1 MPLISGSRS
10 TASTTRASASSSSR
24 RAWRCSTRPRRS
36 TSSGSPTICPC
47 GATRSRATT
56 ARPASSPSSV
66 ASTPSGWIAS
76 GETGGAYL
84 RSADRPRGLTEVTR
98 DGGPMRKYLAQ
109 RLLIAVPTIFGVTLL
124 IFVAMRVLPGDP
136 LSAISGEGGGTYVLS
151 QEQLQAARK
160 SLGLDRP
167 YVVQYLDWV
176 RDVLRG
182 DLGKSF
188 WRGEPI
194 RELIFR
200 RAPITGQIAL
210 MAVVLSWL
218 IGLPVGLIGA
228 LWRNSWTDYAFRL
241 VVTLFMAIPSFW
253 VGLMIV
259 LSLVLTMTWRPPL
272 TIAYFWDDPVR
283 NLQITAG
290 PALAL
295 GVALAAMMARIT
307 RSSVLEVLGE
317 DYVRTARAKGLRE
330 RSVVWRHALVNAML
344 PILTVTGTA
353 LGALLGG
360 SVAVERA
367 FSVPGLGLALVFAV
381 AERDWMLIQN
391 LVLLYGRSEEHTSE
405 LQSLRHLVC
414 RLLLEKKK
422 KHHY

>member
-1 MPLISGSRS
+1 
-10 TASTTRASASSSSR
+10 
-24 RAWRCSTRPRRS
+24 
-36 TSSGSPTICPC
+36 
-47 GATRSRATT
+47 
-56 ARPASSPSSV
+56 V
-66 ASTPSGWIAS
+66 
-76 GETGGAYL
+76 
-84 RSADRPRGLTEVTR
+84 
-98 DGGPMRKYLAQ
+98 RKYLAQ
-109 RLLIAVPTIFGVTLL
+109 RLLIAIPTILGVTLL
-124 IFVAMRVLPGDP
+124 IFIAMRVLPGDP

-151 QEQLQAARK
+151 QEQLQAARV

-176 RDVLRG
+176 GDILRG

-210 MAVVLSWL
+210 MAVILSWV

-241 VVTLFMAIPSFW
+241 VVTLFMAVPSFW

-259 LSLVLTMTWRPPL
+259 LSLVLTLTWRPPL
-272 TIAYFWDDPVR
+272 TIVYFWDDPVR
-283 NLQITAG
+283 NLQMTAG

-330 RSVVWRHALVNAML
+330 RIVVWRHALINAML

-391 LVLLYGRSEEHTSE
+391 LVLLYGVIFV
-405 LQSLRHLVC
+405 LINLVVDVSYGWFDP
-414 RLLLEKKK
+414 RIR
-422 KHHY
+422 YQ

>member
-1 MPLISGSRS
+1 
-10 TASTTRASASSSSR
+10 
-24 RAWRCSTRPRRS
+24 
-36 TSSGSPTICPC
+36 
-47 GATRSRATT
+47 
-56 ARPASSPSSV
+56 
-66 ASTPSGWIAS
+66 
-76 GETGGAYL
+76 
-84 RSADRPRGLTEVTR
+84 
-98 DGGPMRKYLAQ
+98 MRKYLGQ
-109 RLLIAVPTIFGVTLL
+109 RLLIAIPTLVGVTLL
-124 IFVAMRVLPGDP
+124 IFIAMRVLPGDP

-151 QEQLQAARK
+151 KEQLQAARV

-167 YVVQYLDWV
+167 YVVQYLDWL
-176 RDVLRG
+176 RDIARG

-210 MAVVLSWL
+210 MAIILSWI

-228 LWRNSWTDYAFRL
+228 LWRNSWTDYAFRF
-241 VVTLFMAIPSFW
+241 VVTLFLAIPSFW
-253 VGLMIV
+253 VGLMVV
-259 LSLVLTMTWRPPL
+259 LSLVLAFTWRPPL
-272 TIAYFWDDPVR
+272 TIVYLWDDPIR
-283 NLQITAG
+283 NLQMTAG
-290 PALAL
+290 PALIL

-330 RSVVWRHALVNAML
+330 RVVVWRHALVNAML
-344 PILTVTGTA
+344 PILTVSGTA

-367 FSVPGLGLALVFAV
+367 FGVPGLGLALVFAV

-391 LVLLYGRSEEHTSE
+391 LVLLYGVVFV
-405 LQSLRHLVC
+405 LINLVVDVSYGWFDP
-414 RLLLEKKK
+414 RIR
-422 KHHY
+422 YQ

>member
-1 MPLISGSRS
+1 M
-10 TASTTRASASSSSR
+10 R
-24 RAWRCSTRPRRS
+24 R
-36 TSSGSPTICPC
+36 
-47 GATRSRATT
+47 
-56 ARPASSPSSV
+56 
-66 ASTPSGWIAS
+66 
-76 GETGGAYL
+76 
-84 RSADRPRGLTEVTR
+84 
-98 DGGPMRKYLAQ
+98 YLAQ
-109 RLLIAVPTIFGVTLL
+109 RLLIAVPTLFGVTLL
-124 IFVAMRVLPGDP
+124 IFLAMRVLPGDP

-151 QEQLQAARK
+151 KEQLEAARK

-210 MAVVLSWL
+210 MAILISWL

-228 LWRNSWTDYAFRL
+228 VWRNSWTDYGFRL
-241 VVTLFMAIPSFW
+241 VVTLFMAITSFW

-259 LSLVLTMTWRPPL
+259 LSLVLVYTWRPPL
-272 TIAYFWDDPVR
+272 TIAYLWDDPVK
-283 NLQITAG
+283 NLQMTAG

-295 GVALAAMMARIT
+295 GVALGAMMARIT

-330 RSVVWRHALVNAML
+330 RIVVWRHALVNAML

-353 LGALLGG
+353 FGALLGG

-367 FSVPGLGLALVFAV
+367 FGVPGLGLALVFAV

-391 LVLLYGRSEEHTSE
+391 LVLLYGVIFV
-405 LQSLRHLVC
+405 LINLVVDVSYGWFDP
-414 RLLLEKKK
+414 RIR
-422 KHHY
+422 YQ

>member
-1 MPLISGSRS
+1 
-10 TASTTRASASSSSR
+10 
-24 RAWRCSTRPRRS
+24 
-36 TSSGSPTICPC
+36 
-47 GATRSRATT
+47 
-56 ARPASSPSSV
+56 
-66 ASTPSGWIAS
+66 
-76 GETGGAYL
+76 
-84 RSADRPRGLTEVTR
+84 
-98 DGGPMRKYLAQ
+98 MRKYLGQ
-109 RLLIAVPTIFGVTLL
+109 RLLIAIPTLVGVTLL
-124 IFVAMRVLPGDP
+124 IFIAMRVLPGDP

-151 QEQLQAARK
+151 KEQLQAARV

-167 YVVQYLDWV
+167 YVVQYLDWL
-176 RDVLRG
+176 RDIVRG

-210 MAVVLSWL
+210 MAIILSWI

-228 LWRNSWTDYAFRL
+228 LWRNSWTDYAFRF
-241 VVTLFMAIPSFW
+241 VVTLFLAIPSFW
-253 VGLMIV
+253 VGLMVV
-259 LSLVLTMTWRPPL
+259 LSLVLAFTWRPPL
-272 TIAYFWDDPVR
+272 TIVYLWDDPIR
-283 NLQITAG
+283 NLQMTAG
-290 PALAL
+290 PALIL

-330 RSVVWRHALVNAML
+330 RVVVWRHALVNAML
-344 PILTVTGTA
+344 PILTVSGTA

-367 FSVPGLGLALVFAV
+367 FGVPGLGLALVFAV

-391 LVLLYGRSEEHTSE
+391 LVLLYGVVFV
-405 LQSLRHLVC
+405 LINLVVDVSYGWFDP
-414 RLLLEKKK
+414 RIR
-422 KHHY
+422 YQ

>member
-1 MPLISGSRS
+1 
-10 TASTTRASASSSSR
+10 
-24 RAWRCSTRPRRS
+24 
-36 TSSGSPTICPC
+36 
-47 GATRSRATT
+47 
-56 ARPASSPSSV
+56 
-66 ASTPSGWIAS
+66 
-76 GETGGAYL
+76 
-84 RSADRPRGLTEVTR
+84 
-98 DGGPMRKYLAQ
+98 MRKYLAQ
-109 RLLIAVPTIFGVTLL
+109 RLLIAIPTIFGVTLL
-124 IFVAMRVLPGDP
+124 IFIAMRVLPGDP

-151 QEQLQAARK
+151 QEQLQAARA

-167 YVVQYLDWV
+167 YVVQYLDWIK
-176 RDVLRG
+176 DVLRG

-210 MAVVLSWL
+210 MAIILSWV
-218 IGLPVGLIGA
+218 IGLPVGVVGA
-228 LWRNSWTDYAFRL
+228 LWRNSFTDYASRF
-241 VVTLFMAIPSFW
+241 VVTFFMAIPSFW

-259 LSLVLTMTWRPPL
+259 LSLVLAFTWRPPL
-272 TIAYFWDDPVR
+272 TIVYLWDDPIR
-283 NLQITAG
+283 NLQMTVG
-290 PALAL
+290 PALVL

-330 RSVVWRHALVNAML
+330 RIVVWRHALVNAML
-344 PILTVTGTA
+344 PILTVSGTA

-367 FSVPGLGLALVFAV
+367 FGVPGLGLALVFAV

-391 LVLLYGRSEEHTSE
+391 LVLLYGIIFV
-405 LQSLRHLVC
+405 LINLVIDVSYGWFDP
-414 RLLLEKKK
+414 RIR
-422 KHHY
+422 YQ

>member
-1 MPLISGSRS
+1 
-10 TASTTRASASSSSR
+10 
-24 RAWRCSTRPRRS
+24 
-36 TSSGSPTICPC
+36 
-47 GATRSRATT
+47 
-56 ARPASSPSSV
+56 
-66 ASTPSGWIAS
+66 
-76 GETGGAYL
+76 
-84 RSADRPRGLTEVTR
+84 
-98 DGGPMRKYLAQ
+98 MRKYLGQ
-109 RLLIAVPTIFGVTLL
+109 RLLIAIPTLFGVTLL
-124 IFVAMRVLPGDP
+124 IFIAMRVLPGDP

-151 QEQLQAARK
+151 KEQLQAARV

-167 YVVQYLDWV
+167 YVVQYLDWL
-176 RDVLRG
+176 RDILRG

-210 MAVVLSWL
+210 MAVILSWV
-218 IGLPVGLIGA
+218 IGLPVGLVGA
-228 LWRNSWTDYAFRL
+228 LWRNSLTDYASRF

-253 VGLMIV
+253 VGLMVV
-259 LSLVLTMTWRPPL
+259 LSLVLAFTWRPPL
-272 TIAYFWDDPVR
+272 TIVYLWDDPIR
-283 NLQITAG
+283 NLQMTTG
-290 PALAL
+290 PALVL

-330 RSVVWRHALVNAML
+330 RIVVWRHALVNAML
-344 PILTVTGTA
+344 PILTVSGTA

-367 FSVPGLGLALVFAV
+367 FGVPGLGLALVFAV

-391 LVLLYGRSEEHTSE
+391 LVLLYGTIFV
-405 LQSLRHLVC
+405 LINLVIDVSYGWFDP
-414 RLLLEKKK
+414 RIR
-422 KHHY
+422 YQ